1 MPLNDSQMVGLL
13 QLLLAQQKEILQM
26 KAHLIVLEHIAVELA
41 GDDVKQRL
49 FQDTQALLESTS
61 FDSSRE
67 LIQQLEQAIYQL
79 LPASGVKN

>member
-1 MPLNDSQMVGLL
+1 
-13 QLLLAQQKEILQM
+13 M
-26 KAHLIVLEHIAVELA
+26 KAHLIVLEHIAVELV